1 FLLLFVCSIIGYKGK
16 SLAAPLLIDSLK
28 RMEYRGYDSVGIA
41 TITDGKILVRKGVGK
56 VAEVNKSLELVRMP
70 GLVGIGHTRWAT
82 HGGVTGNNAH
92 PHSACTKDI
101 AVVHNGIIENYD
113 ALKEELIL
121 LGHRFKSQTD
131 SEVIA
136 HLLETHYSRERN
148 IKQAMIETCKRLK
161 GTYAFVAVFEEGAIS
176 GARFDEPL
184 IIGIIDNGYFIS
196 SDILGFLKYTD
207 KAIFLDNKDIAIVN
221 AGKLELF
228 DFEGFS
234 VKRPTTQVAWELGAA
249 EKGAYAHHTLK
260 EIHEQVHTVIEGIGS
275 DDKEKIGT
283 FCNFLTNAKS
293 IYITGSGTSYHSA
306 LILKHIFGKFA
317 KIRSETIMSSE
328 FQYIALDSIDETS
341 VLIAISQSGETADV
355 LQSVK
360 AAKQKGAKIL
370 SVVNVPTSS
379 LARISDS
386 SLNVNCGPEIGVAA
400 TKSFTGQLSVLYN
413 VTDRLCNGCVGIEAN
428 KSELIGALNLIL
440 AAENNIA
447 NMVNIMDDVKDIYIL
462 GRSLHYPIAL
472 EGALKIKELAYIHA
486 EGIAAGELK
495 HGPLALIDKNTMVV
509 VINPLDATFNDT
521 VSSAHEIKAR
531 GAIVIGISDKENN
544 LYDHFIK
551 LPKIKE
557 TLFPLIE
564 VIPLQTLAYYLAL
577 KKNVDPDYPR
587 NLAKSVT
594 VK

>member
-1 FLLLFVCSIIGYKGK
+1 
-16 SLAAPLLIDSLK
+16 
-28 RMEYRGYDSVGIA
+28 
-41 TITDGKILVRKGVGK
+41 
-56 VAEVNKSLELVRMP
+56 
-70 GLVGIGHTRWAT
+70 
-82 HGGVTGNNAH
+82 
-92 PHSACTKDI
+92 
-101 AVVHNGIIENYD
+101 
-113 ALKEELIL
+113 
-121 LGHRFKSQTD
+121 
-131 SEVIA
+131 
-136 HLLETHYSRERN
+136 
-148 IKQAMIETCKRLK
+148 
-161 GTYAFVAVFEEGAIS
+161 
-176 GARFDEPL
+176 
-184 IIGIIDNGYFIS
+184 
-196 SDILGFLKYTD
+196 
-207 KAIFLDNKDIAIVN
+207 
-221 AGKLELF
+221 
-228 DFEGFS
+228 
-234 VKRPTTQVAWELGAA
+234 
-249 EKGAYAHHTLK
+249 
-260 EIHEQVHTVIEGIGS
+260 
-275 DDKEKIGT
+275 
-283 FCNFLTNAKS
+283 
-293 IYITGSGTSYHSA
+293 
-306 LILKHIFGKFA
+306 
-317 KIRSETIMSSE
+317 MSSE

-386 SLNVNCGPEIGVAA
+386 FLNVNCGPEIGVAA

-428 KSELIGALNLIL
+428 KNELMTALNLIL

-447 NMVNIMDDVKDIYIL
+447 NMVDIMDDVKDIYIL